1 MNHQV
6 KKTENKGA
14 TLLLLTV
21 LFTAASVT
29 ILLGTISPIVRQLQV
44 ARDFESSKK
53 SYFAAEAGSEDAFY
67 RMKNNLAIIFP
78 LDMEFDGADVNV
90 TSSIISETD
99 REITAEA
106 VESGNYRTVLKGLTV
121 SNGFSFHYGIQTGV
135 GGLYLYNNARVNGN
149 VYSNGVI
156 LGGNTNPN
164 SYNFIDG
171 AAIAAGPAGS
181 IRYVNASSS
190 AYAHSVRDAIVG
202 GDAYYQIISNADV
215 VGALHPDSPDPAV
228 IDFPITDEI
237 ISDWEEDAES
247 GGLASCVG
255 GIYTIDEPVD
265 IGPKKIPCNLV
276 VSGNG
281 TVVTLTGNIW
291 VTGNITITGSG
302 GSGVQV
308 RVDDSVG
315 NKSVVMIADN
325 PSNKNGSGQV
335 AVSGNSNFYGSTG
348 NDESYVMLLSANQS
362 AENGGSN
369 LAIDIVNGAAG
380 NVLVYAPHGE
390 IRLQNNVNLREVT
403 SYKLSVYNNAVVN
416 YLIGLAQPLFTSGP
430 GGTWKLKRWKEV
442 Q

>member
-202 GDAYYQIISNADV
+202 GDAYYQSISNATV
-215 VGALHPDSPDPAV
+215 AGTLHPDSPDPAV

-255 GIYTIDEPVD
+255 GIYM
-265 IGPKKIPCNLV
+265 
-276 VSGNG
+276 
-281 TVVTLTGNIW
+281 TLTGNIW

>member
-156 LGGNTNPN
+156 LGGNTNPK
-164 SYNFIDG
+164 SE
-171 AAIAAGPAGS
+171 
-181 IRYVNASSS
+181 
-190 AYAHSVRDAIVG
+190 
-202 GDAYYQIISNADV
+202 
-215 VGALHPDSPDPAV
+215 SPR
-228 IDFPITDEI
+228 TQTHQQ
-237 ISDWEEDAES
+237 
-247 GGLASCVG
+247 LAS
-255 GIYTIDEPVD
+255 
-265 IGPKKIPCNLV
+265 KK
-276 VSGNG
+276 S
-281 TVVTLTGNIW
+281 
-291 VTGNITITGSG
+291 
-302 GSGVQV
+302 
-308 RVDDSVG
+308 
-315 NKSVVMIADN
+315 
-325 PSNKNGSGQV
+325 
-335 AVSGNSNFYGSTG
+335 
-348 NDESYVMLLSANQS
+348 
-362 AENGGSN
+362 
-369 LAIDIVNGAAG
+369 
-380 NVLVYAPHGE
+380 
-390 IRLQNNVNLREVT
+390 
-403 SYKLSVYNNAVVN
+403 
-416 YLIGLAQPLFTSGP
+416 
-430 GGTWKLKRWKEV
+430 
-442 Q
+442 